1 MAQFSRIEVA
11 TTMKEVGMIP
21 LFFNNDIELSKKVL
35 KACYDGGAKLLEF
48 TARGDFAHE
57 IFGDLIKYSVKELPG
72 MIMGVGSVSDAAQA
86 SLFISLG
93 ANFVVTPLLREDIA
107 TVCNRRKVLWSAGC
121 GSLTEIA
128 RAEELGCEIVKLF
141 PGDIYGPQFV
151 KSVKGPQPWTSIM
164 PTGGV
169 SPTEENLKGWF
180 DAGVTCVGMGSKLIS
195 KDITANEDF
204 VKLEMNVRKVL
215 AIIKSL
221 RS

>member
-57 IFGDLIKYSVKELPG
+57 VFGDLIKYTVKELPG

-204 VKLEMNVRKVL
+204 AKLEMNVRKVL
-215 AIIKSL
+215 AIIKSF

>member
-57 IFGDLIKYSVKELPG
+57 VFGDLIKYTVKELPG

-86 SLFISLG
+86 SLFMSLG

-107 TVCNRRKVLWSAGC
+107 RVCNRRKVLWSAGC
-121 GSLTEIA
+121 GSLTEIT

-141 PGDIYGPQFV
+141 RRYL
-151 KSVKGPQPWTSIM
+151 WTSICEKCKGATTM
-164 PTGGV
+164 DQYHAHRRCVANGG
-169 SPTEENLKGWF
+169 
-180 DAGVTCVGMGSKLIS
+180 
-195 KDITANEDF
+195 
-204 VKLEMNVRKVL
+204 
-215 AIIKSL
+215 
-221 RS
+221 

>member
-86 SLFISLG
+86 SLFMSLG

-169 SPTEENLKGWF
+169 SPREDNLKGWF

-195 KDITANEDF
+195 KDIKTNEDF
-204 VKLEMNVRKVL
+204 AKLEMNVRKVL

>member
-1 MAQFSRIEVA
+1 MVQFSRIEVA

-35 KACYDGGAKLLEF
+35 KACHDGGAKLLEF

-57 IFGDLIKYSVKELPG
+57 VFGDLIKYTVKELPG

-86 SLFISLG
+86 SMFMSLG

-107 TVCNRRKVLWSAGC
+107 TVCNRQKVLWSAGC

-169 SPTEENLKGWF
+169 SPTEDNLKGWF

-195 KDITANEDF
+195 KDIIANEDF
-204 VKLEMNVRKVL
+204 AKLEMNVRKVL
-215 AIIKSL
+215 AIIKSF